1 MINCSCIEAAY
12 IFIRHVRKCI
22 TYKMHSLILEM
33 VANPAFDS
41 VIPNITT
48 AVAAPEKLKAEFTNP
63 LYDENESL
71 SKSFVVVYPI

>member
-1 MINCSCIEAAY
+1 
-12 IFIRHVRKCI
+12 
-22 TYKMHSLILEM
+22 MHSLILEM

-63 LYDENESL
+63 LYDEHESL

>member
-1 MINCSCIEAAY
+1 MY
-12 IFIRHVRKCI
+12 HLYYR
-22 TYKMHSLILEM
+22 MHSLILEM

-48 AVAAPEKLKAEFTNP
+48 AAAAPEKLKAEFTNP

-71 SKSFVVVYPI
+71 SKSFVVVCEDLLLSNQA

>member
-1 MINCSCIEAAY
+1 MY
-12 IFIRHVRKCI
+12 HLYYR
-22 TYKMHSLILEM
+22 MHSPILEM

-48 AVAAPEKLKAEFTNP
+48 AAAAPEKLKAEFTNP

-71 SKSFVVVYPI
+71 SKSFGLVCEDLLLFNQA